1 MRVELVYE
9 SSCPNI
15 GAARAQ
21 LLHAFAQTKIS
32 PHWREWEVTDP
43 KVPDYI
49 HGYGSPTILVNGQD
63 VCADTWAKD
72 DLCCRV
78 YGVDSQHQGVPPLQD
93 IVTAITTPKP
103 KTSHSRWPL
112 NTAVIPSILVAL
124 LPKLA
129 CPACW
134 PAYAGLLSSLG
145 LSFMDY
151 TPYLLPLTISFL
163 VIALAALAHRAP
175 TRRGYRPLI
184 LGVCAAIILLVGKF
198 SFASDLAMYLGLVL
212 LIAASLWNTWPRP
225 QHAGNPCPAC
235 IDDVVTQQ
243 GNA

>member
-1 MRVELVYE
+1 MRVEIVYE

-21 LLHAFAQTKIS
+21 LLQAFAQAKVS
-32 PHWREWEVTDP
+32 PQWREWEVTDP
-43 KVPDYI
+43 KAPDYI

-63 VCADTWAKD
+63 VSADMWDKN

-78 YGVDSQHQGVPPLQD
+78 YAVDSQHQGVPPLQD
-93 IVTAITTPKP
+93 IVMAISTPKP
-103 KTSHSRWPL
+103 ITRHSRWQL
-112 NTAVIPSILVAL
+112 NTVMLPSIGVAL

-134 PAYAGLLSSLG
+134 PAYTGLLSSLG
-145 LSFMDY
+145 LGFMDY
-151 TPYLLPLTISFL
+151 TPYLLPLTVIFL
-163 VIALAALAHRAP
+163 AIALAALAYRASV
-175 TRRGYRPLI
+175 RRGYRPLI
-184 LGVCAAIILLVGKF
+184 LGICAATILLVGKF
-198 SFASDLAMYLGLVL
+198 SFASDLAMYVGLIL
-212 LIAASLWNTWPRP
+212 LIAASLLNSWPRP
-225 QHAGNPCPAC
+225 PQAGTPCPAC